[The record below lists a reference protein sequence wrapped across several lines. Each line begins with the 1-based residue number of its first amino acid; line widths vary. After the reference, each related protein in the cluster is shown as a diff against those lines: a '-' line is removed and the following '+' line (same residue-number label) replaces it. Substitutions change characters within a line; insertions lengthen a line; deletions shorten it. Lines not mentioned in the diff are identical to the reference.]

1 MTGRSWVHM
10 PSVGSEKSTVFVASV
25 LCSRTQ
31 GTGGMHTHTRPT
43 HSCSSLVKATGCRFI
58 LQGSG
63 EEQALPLCGP
73 HPASGPSDSPQL
85 MSLNTSS
92 PLSSFCWCWVINI
105 TGASGECV
113 SPHS

>member
-1 MTGRSWVHM
+1 MLSI
-10 PSVGSEKSTVFVASV
+10 GSEKSTVFVASV

-31 GTGGMHTHTRPT
+31 GTSGMHTHTRPT
-43 HSCSSLVKATGCRFI
+43 LSCFSLAKAAGCRFI

-63 EEQALPLCGP
+63 EEQALPLCRL
-73 HPASGPSDSPQL
+73 HPASGPNDSLQL

-105 TGASGECV
+105 TGASGERV